1 MTPLNDKAEFSPCVS
16 PSRGPTWRL
25 YNVPGCAAVYDYWGT
40 LTESRAA
47 ARALEAANV
56 RTGDSVLEVAVGTGL
71 LFSKLVQLDGPGV
84 CIGIE
89 PAEAMLRRARR
100 RLGPQLKE
108 HTALCRADAR
118 QIPFPDLT
126 FDVIVDCYM
135 LDLLSESDIL
145 KVLQEFR
152 RILKPS
158 GRLVLLVMARQ
169 SWLVQGIWMLL
180 YHLWPALVG
189 GCRPVPLSGFLSTE
203 GWLIQHSEQI
213 SQDGFRSLLIL
224 ARPASP

>member
-1 MTPLNDKAEFSPCVS
+1 
-16 PSRGPTWRL
+16 
-25 YNVPGCAAVYDYWGT
+25 VPGCAACYDHWST

-47 ARALEAANV
+47 TRALKLANL
-56 RTGDSVLEVAVGTGL
+56 RQGNYLLEVAIGTGA
-71 LFSKLVQLDGPGV
+71 LFSRLVQLDSPRL

-89 PAEAMLRRARR
+89 PAEAMIRRARR

-126 FDVIVDCYM
+126 FDVIVNCYM
-135 LDLLSESDIL
+135 LDLLSESDIRNAL
-145 KVLQEFR
+145 REFR
-152 RILKPS
+152 RILKPT

-169 SWLVQGIWMLL
+169 GWLVQGIWMLL
-180 YHLWPALVG
+180 YSLWPALVG
-189 GCRPVPLSGFLSTE
+189 GCRPVPLSGFLSAE
-203 GWLIQHSEQI
+203 GWLIQRSEQI
-213 SQDGFRSLLIL
+213 SQGGFRSLLIL

>member
-25 YNVPGCAAVYDYWGT
+25 YNVPGFAAVYDYWST

-47 ARALEAANV
+47 AHALEAANF
-56 RTGDSVLEVAVGTGL
+56 RPGDSVLEVAVGTGL
-71 LFSKLVQLDGPGV
+71 IFSRPVQLDGPRR

-108 HTALCRADAR
+108 HTALCQADAR
-118 QIPFPDLT
+118 QIPFPYET
-126 FDVIVDCYM
+126 FDVIVNCYM

-145 KVLQEFR
+145 KVLREFR

-158 GRLVLLVMARQ
+158 GRLVLLVMAPQ
-169 SWLVQGIWMLL
+169 CWLVQGIWMFL
-180 YHLWPALVG
+180 YALSPALVG
-189 GCRPVPLSGFLSTE
+189 GCRPVPLPGFLTTE
-203 GWLIQHSEQI
+203 GWLIQRSEQI
-213 SQDGFRSLLIL
+213 SQDGFRSQLIL
-224 ARPASP
+224 ARPT